1 MSLIKKLRKKL
12 NRVNYI
18 NIDTEPMMILQ
29 GKILAELNKSK
40 MSSDIQD
47 YEFKVTSQ
55 TGEDGIIQFLINKI
69 PIKNKI
75 FIEFGVENYTEA
87 NTRFL
92 LQNDNWSGLIID
104 GNPNHMNS
112 VKNST
117 LGWKYDLKTVACFIT
132 KDNINDIIKNAGIE
146 GEIGILSVDIDGNDY
161 WVLDAIDCVNPQILI
176 VEYNSMFGPT
186 AKITVPYD
194 ENFVRREKHY
204 SNLYYGASI
213 SALTELANK
222 KGFSLL
228 GSNKFGNNLFFARQD
243 YQPIENQVP
252 PEKAY
257 VKSKFKESR
266 DQDRNLTYLA
276 HSEGLKLI
284 GELDIIDIQTSNLV
298 KIKDKVISGKDK
310 P

>member
-1 MSLIKKLRKKL
+1 MSLFKKTI
-12 NRVNYI
+12 I
-18 NIDTEPMMILQ
+18 NHSIDIEPMMILQ
-29 GKILAELNKSK
+29 GKIMAELNKSK
-40 MSSDIQD
+40 TSNNLQD

-55 TGEDGIIQFLINKI
+55 TGEDGIIQYLINKI

-75 FIEFGVENYTEA
+75 FVEFGVENYTEA

-104 GNPNHMNS
+104 GNKENMES
-112 VKNST
+112 VRNST
-117 LGWKYDLKTVACFIT
+117 LGWKYGITPIASFIT
-132 KDNINDIIKNAGIE
+132 KDNINDIIKSAGIE

-176 VEYNSMFGPT
+176 VEYNSIFGSS
-186 AKITVPYD
+186 AKITIPYD

-222 KGFSLL
+222 KGYSLV
-228 GSNKFGNNLFFARQD
+228 GSNKFGNNLFFVRQD
-243 YQPIENQVP
+243 YQPISEQIS

-257 VKSKFKESR
+257 VKSKFQESR
-266 DQDRNLTYLA
+266 DENGCLTHLF
-276 HSEGLKLI
+276 HSECLKLI
-284 GELDIIDIQTSNLV
+284 EEKEVIDIATGKTL
-298 KIKDKVISGKDK
+298 KIKDVEI
-310 P
+310 

>member
-1 MSLIKKLRKKL
+1 MSLFKKTI
-12 NRVNYI
+12 I
-18 NIDTEPMMILQ
+18 NNSTIDIEPMMILQ

-40 MSSDIQD
+40 TSDNIQD

-55 TGEDGIIQFLINKI
+55 TGEDGIIQYLINKI

-75 FIEFGVENYTEA
+75 FVEFGVENYTEA
-87 NTRFL
+87 STRFL

-104 GNPNHMNS
+104 GNKSYMDS

-117 LGWKYDLKTVACFIT
+117 LGWKYDLKAVASFIT
-132 KDNINDIIKNAGIE
+132 KDNINQIIKDAEIE

-176 VEYNSMFGPT
+176 VEYNSLFGPN

-194 ENFVRREKHY
+194 ENFVRTDKHY

-213 SALTELANK
+213 SALTDLANK
-222 KGFSLL
+222 KGYSLV
-228 GSNKFGNNLFFARQD
+228 GSNKFGNNLFFVRQD
-243 YQPIENQVP
+243 YQTIENQIS

-257 VKSKFKESR
+257 VKSKFRESR
-266 DQDRNLTYLA
+266 NENGILTYLS

-284 GELDIIDIQTSNLV
+284 GENNVVDIKTGNLV
-298 KIKDKVISGKDK
+298 KIKDIII
-310 P
+310 